1 VQAWLDIHMTAE
13 DAVRAAR
20 DLGTEQM
27 FPLHWAT
34 FNLQYHDWNE
44 PIKRATAEAA
54 RIGVQPI
61 TPRVGEMVGS
71 DFRSITWW

>member
-54 RIGVQPI
+54 RIGVQLI